1 MNFEKIMDIFST
13 VLQALQMLK
22 KNNIVHGN
30 LKPENILINEKGE
43 IKVSDFGNAKL
54 SEDAHAL
61 PAETLMFAA
70 PEVHIIIKII

>member
-1 MNFEKIMDIFST
+1 
-13 VLQALQMLK
+13 MLK

-43 IKVSDFGNAKL
+43 IKVSDFGNVKL
-54 SEDAHAL
+54 SEDGNTL

-70 PEVHIIIKII
+70 PEVNTIKSI